1 MVANNQIAL
10 SSIKTVKQGNALA
23 EAVAVL
29 DVGKTH
35 AKLSL
40 VGPEGEVLAARAR
53 ANAAVVA
60 DGRPALD
67 TEGIETWALGA
78 LKDVAGLAEVTA
90 IVPVGHGAAAALVDG
105 DELVA
110 PVLDYEA
117 EPPAAIAEAY
127 AAERDPFEATLSP
140 PLPRGLNLGLQ
151 LFWQEA
157 LYPAFWPSRARALLW
172 PQYWAWRLSGERAAE
187 ATSLGCHS
195 DLWRPYE
202 VGYSTLAKRHGWPE
216 RLGPLRPARAVLGP
230 VRPEFAQAT
239 GLPADCRVLCGLHDS
254 NASLNA
260 ARGFAEVA
268 GAAFSLISTG
278 TWFVTFQCGGR
289 GPKRLDPARDTLANV
304 DVEGR
309 PVPSARFMGGREYAA
324 ILGADLGATASL
336 AAAAALVEA
345 GARTRPAFAAGGPY
359 PGLPGA
365 VIGAPET
372 PAQRAALASLHLALM
387 SDVELDLVGAE
398 GPIVIEGRFA
408 EDPVFPAALAALRP
422 KSAVYACPGGGDAVA
437 LGAAR
442 LVWPDLRPAAALRR
456 IVPAPFELTAYARAW
471 REGAAPPSPKPVAA
485 KVPAR

>member
-1 MVANNQIAL
+1 MD
-10 SSIKTVKQGNALA
+10 

-35 AKLSL
+35 AKLTL
-40 VGPEGEVLAARAR
+40 IGPGGDVVATRSR

-67 TEGIETWALGA
+67 TEGVETWAIGA
-78 LKDVAGLAEVTA
+78 LKELAGLAAVVA
-90 IVPVGHGAAAALVDG
+90 IAPVGHGAAAALVNG
-105 DELVA
+105 DALVA

-117 EPPAAIAEAY
+117 EPPAALAEAY

-140 PLPRGLNLGLQ
+140 RLPQGLNLGLQ
-151 LFWQEA
+151 LYWQEA
-157 LYPAFWPSRARALLW
+157 LYPAVWPSKAQALLW
-172 PQYWAWRLSGERAAE
+172 PQYWAWRLCGERAAE
-187 ATSLGCHS
+187 ATSLGCHT

-202 VGYSTLAKRHGWPE
+202 RDYSALAKRHGWDQ

-230 VRPEFAQAT
+230 IRPDLAQAA

-268 GAAFSLISTG
+268 GGGFSLISTG
-278 TWFVTFQCGGR
+278 TWFVTFQSGGV
-289 GPKRLDPARDTLANV
+289 GATRLDPVRDTLANV
-304 DVEGR
+304 DVDGH

-336 AAAAALVEA
+336 AAAAAVVEA
-345 GARTRPAFAAGGPY
+345 GVRTRPAFVGGGPF
-359 PGLPGA
+359 PGMRGA
-365 VIGAPET
+365 VIGAPES

-387 SDVELDLVGAE
+387 SDVELDLVGVA

-408 EDPVFPAALAALRP
+408 GDPVFASALAALRP
-422 KSAVYACPGGGDAVA
+422 KSAVHACPGGGDAVA

-442 LVWPDLRPAAALRR
+442 LVWPALRPIAPLRR
-456 IVPAPFELTAYARAW
+456 IAPAPFDLAAYARAW
-471 REGAAPPSPKPVAA
+471 REDAVLPSPKPVAA
-485 KVPAR
+485 KAPVR

>member
-1 MVANNQIAL
+1 
-10 SSIKTVKQGNALA
+10 LA

-40 VGPEGEVLAARAR
+40 VGADGVVIAARTR
-53 ANAAVVA
+53 ANAAIVA

-67 TEGIETWALGA
+67 AQGIETWAIGA
-78 LKDVAGLAEVTA
+78 LGDLAGLAEVTA
-90 IVPVGHGAAAALVDG
+90 IVPVGHGAAAALIDG

-117 EPPAAIAEAY
+117 EPPAAIAGSY
-127 AAERDPFEATLSP
+127 AAERDPFAATLSP
-140 PLPRGLNLGLQ
+140 HLPQGLNLGLQ
-151 LFWQEA
+151 LCWQEA
-157 LYPAFWPSRARALLW
+157 LYPAFWPARAQALLW

-187 ATSLGCHS
+187 ATSLGCHT

-202 VGYSTLAKRHGWPE
+202 VDYSALAKRHGWPE

-230 VRPEFAQAT
+230 VRTELAQAA

-268 GAAFSLISTG
+268 GGAFTLISTG
-278 TWFVTFQCGGR
+278 TWFVTFRAGGR
-289 GPKRLDPARDTLANV
+289 GPTRLDPARDTLANV
-304 DVEGR
+304 DVDGR

-324 ILGADLGATASL
+324 ILAEDLGATASL

-345 GARTRPAFAAGGPY
+345 GVRTRPAFAAGGPFA
-359 PGLPGA
+359 GLRGA
-365 VIGAPET
+365 VIGSAET

-387 SDVELDLVGAE
+387 CDVELELVGAE

-408 EDPVFPAALAALRP
+408 EDPVFPAVLAALRP

-442 LVWPDLRPAAALRR
+442 LVWPDLRPLAPLRR
-456 IVPAPFELTAYARAW
+456 IPPAPFELGPYARIW
-471 REGAAPPSPKPVAA
+471 REGAAPPFPKPAQA
-485 KVPAR
+485 KVPVR